1 VAVLSLTRWED
12 VGQYQLSGNAIIFYF
27 LKLNM
32 LVEIIEQLYLFML
45 FSTILTLAESYR
57 VV

>member
-1 VAVLSLTRWED
+1 
-12 VGQYQLSGNAIIFYF
+12 
-27 LKLNM
+27 M

-57 VV
+57 VVWKRI